1 MAQKTLLAISSII
14 CGLLMI
20 AGGLGYTVNQASRYT
35 DNDSAGGNTP
45 LTTNGQNEDPDVWHP
60 YRPDQEENPVSTNPW
75 DGSQNRYRD
84 DNSSS
89 FFLPALSLLSGAV
102 FAIMGAI
109 ALAHRWRGVR

>member
-1 MAQKTLLAISSII
+1 MARKTLLAISSII

-35 DNDSAGGNTP
+35 DNGPAGGDAP
-45 LTTNGQNEDPDVWHP
+45 VTTNGQDGDSDVWHP
-60 YRPDQEENPVSTNPW
+60 YQGDQDESPVSTNPW
-75 DGSQNRYRD
+75 GGSPNSYRD
-84 DNSSS
+84 DSSSS

-109 ALAHRWRGVR
+109 ALAHRWRGIK